1 MVKSRYRKADAQAA
15 FGRLA
20 LAYGLSAGTEY
31 VRNESG
37 EFVANVGAYAL
48 SYEGRRFKIVR
59 MMEHGGES
67 EPFGARTYS
76 AGEFVGMCGFAIDAL
91 HESAIRDQRDL
102 LMIERNAVLVTLR
115 DLHAALNPTLGGQ
128 AVSLDERGLRRLLD
142 ASNKA
147 ADVLALFRETLDRLS
162 PRSGPESAVEAQEG
176 R

>member
-1 MVKSRYRKADAQAA
+1 MAGSPRFKVY
-15 FGRLA
+15 
-20 LAYGLSAGTEY
+20 SASGEY
-31 VRNESG
+31 VASCKYPDIAAA
-37 EFVANVGAYAL
+37 VVSLLGAG
-48 SYEGRRFKIVR
+48 S
-59 MMEHGGES
+59 
-67 EPFGARTYS
+67 YS
-76 AGEFVGMCGFAIDAL
+76 AGEFVEMCGFAIDAL
-91 HESAIRDQRDL
+91 HESAILDQRDL
-102 LMIERNAVLVTLR
+102 LMVERNALLVTLR